1 MLQKY
6 DITQGE
12 VKQRSVEKW
21 EENWESRLVNNQWW
35 LMAYILK

>member
-12 VKQRSVEKW
+12 VKQRSTEKW
-21 EENWESRLVNNQWW
+21 EEN
-35 LMAYILK
+35 